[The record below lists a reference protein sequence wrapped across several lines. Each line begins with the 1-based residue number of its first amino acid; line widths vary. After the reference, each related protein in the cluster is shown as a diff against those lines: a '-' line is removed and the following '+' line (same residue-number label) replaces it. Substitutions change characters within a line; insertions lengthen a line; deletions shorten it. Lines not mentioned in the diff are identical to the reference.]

1 MHLTYFCYVFT
12 LYFMRYLSVL
22 LLFPFVLAISACDEK
37 QTPQEITTQEQT
49 LGKDTLYIAKPAN
62 LKPKIGLTPQAR
74 EGVANWPLYR
84 DLSVAIDSLQIPT
97 LGVLK
102 NKIQKF
108 DNLYEAKAEAEEAEV
123 QVAPKE
129 TLSNAIQARLI
140 AIETKVKV
148 LKNEA
153 FLNKP
158 NSEILSKQIGDLHN
172 AYQDLNL
179 QLNEAFNTSFRDL
192 LEEIKLENEEPD
204 GDGEEKEILED

>member
-1 MHLTYFCYVFT
+1 
-12 LYFMRYLSVL
+12 MRFLSVV
-22 LLFPFVLAISACDEK
+22 LLFLFVLAISACDEK
-37 QTPQEITTQEQT
+37 QTPQEVTTT
-49 LGKDTLYIAKPAN
+49 DKIDARDTLSIAKPTN

-123 QVAPKE
+123 QVAPQE